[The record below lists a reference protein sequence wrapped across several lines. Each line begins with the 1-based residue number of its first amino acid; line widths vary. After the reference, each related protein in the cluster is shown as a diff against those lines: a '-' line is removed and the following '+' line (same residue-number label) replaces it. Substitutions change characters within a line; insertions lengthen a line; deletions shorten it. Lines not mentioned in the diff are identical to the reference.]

1 MKDLGETIQLNKRI
15 LENNTLKHAF
25 AAHLELENS
34 YKPPKFEYQAKVLY
48 MAIFSFISLPPLKK
62 FMRKLDFLG
71 DWVATRRPQSSYP
84 PSTESFLSKEFVKE
98 LESTINS
105 EVLFIKEQ
113 RETHLVIENDKYWV
127 LGVKLGI
134 WINRVNS
141 SSGRTGRPTLCT
153 FDSQN

>member
-1 MKDLGETIQLNKRI
+1 LKDLGETIQLNKRI

-48 MAIFSFISLPPLKK
+48 LAIFSFISLPPLKK

-84 PSTESFLSKEFVKE
+84 P
-98 LESTINS
+98 
-105 EVLFIKEQ
+105 
-113 RETHLVIENDKYWV
+113 KY
-127 LGVKLGI
+127 
-134 WINRVNS
+134 
-141 SSGRTGRPTLCT
+141 
-153 FDSQN
+153 